1 MCVCSVECHHHWMK
15 PKWNGY
21 DTKKNKNFAD
31 QKNPF
36 TPFPHLHTML
46 DKLKRSKKWKKNK
59 IVTAAE
65 HICEHEEFLFFQ
77 FSLVCSFVI
86 CGWWFQ
92 MIYDLKCTQTHTHC
106 EHQCFGYNCRVKK
119 KNFFVANHHQSEK
132 TSFCGIRLLAA
143 WESVLTNKRGRKNGK
158 IFDFDFDFFLLFLP
172 SHHRSFISGFSIHFR
187 YLFEHIFFFLSSTS
201 TTIIVI
207 ITTFKIFCSIH
218 LLHSFSIFLSI
229 HYYLN
234 GNGIRHDY
242 SQKEKT
248 KIFPLI
254 TFSGNNIESNC
265 IIIAEGKIW
274 KWIHSFIQY
283 FFCNGHQKNTETMRN
298 QIDWKQKRFSII
310 FPHSLI
316 IIRVVYIWSFKK
328 NHEEKPKQSGNYLN
342 RMVYFRLEN

>member
-1 MCVCSVECHHHWMK
+1 MWMMISNDLWSQMHTNTHTLWTSMFRIQLPSEEKKFFCCKSSSKRKNIILWHSLACSMRIC
-15 PKWNGY
+15 
-21 DTKKNKNFAD
+21 T
-31 QKNPF
+31 
-36 TPFPHLHTML
+36 
-46 DKLKRSKKWKKNK
+46 DKQAWKKKWKD
-59 IVTAAE
+59 
-65 HICEHEEFLFFQ
+65 FRFWFRFFSSFFAIASSFFHFWFFNS
-77 FSLVCSFVI
+77 FSLSL
-86 CGWWFQ
+86 WAH
-92 MIYDLKCTQTHTHC
+92 L
-106 EHQCFGYNCRVKK
+106 
-119 KNFFVANHHQSEK
+119 
-132 TSFCGIRLLAA
+132 
-143 WESVLTNKRGRKNGK
+143 
-158 IFDFDFDFFLLFLP
+158 
-172 SHHRSFISGFSIHFR
+172 
-187 YLFEHIFFFLSSTS
+187 FFLSSTS